1 MEKVS
6 AKSAEAADLFHV
18 RKCKNNI
25 DKLGKIMF
33 KKVVVMAIA
42 ILIGYAMPS
51 FAEGN
56 KTSKAE
62 RIEMYDFDVNINR
75 LSSYLELSSDQEG
88 VMETIMSALKS
99 DMLRAAMV
107 DSEEERAALTD
118 KAVKRNIS
126 YVRAVLSGN
135 QVRKYLRVMNA
146 TLVNKGI
153 NKAGNE

>member
-1 MEKVS
+1 
-6 AKSAEAADLFHV
+6 
-18 RKCKNNI
+18 
-25 DKLGKIMF
+25 MF
-33 KKVVVMAIA
+33 KKEIAIA
-42 ILIGYAMPS
+42 IVMLIAYGMPS

-56 KTSKAE
+56 KTRKAE
-62 RIEMYDFDVNINR
+62 RIEMYNFDVNINR

-88 VMETIMSALKS
+88 VMETIMSVLKS
-99 DMLRAAMV
+99 DMLRAGMV

-146 TLVNKGI
+146 TLI
-153 NKAGNE
+153 NKKINKVGNE